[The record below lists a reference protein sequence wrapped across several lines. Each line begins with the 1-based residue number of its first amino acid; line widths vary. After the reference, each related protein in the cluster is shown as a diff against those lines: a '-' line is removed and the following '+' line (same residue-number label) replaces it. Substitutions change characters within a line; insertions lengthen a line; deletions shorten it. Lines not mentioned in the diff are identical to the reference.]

1 MAGGGMM
8 EREPL
13 SETTLRE
20 EITLLREQEARMKQT
35 LGRIEEER
43 RRREAEYIAVRSDAM
58 LAQRVNDDWE

>member
-1 MAGGGMM
+1 MM
-8 EREPL
+8 EREPM

-20 EITLLREQEARMKQT
+20 EITMLREQEARMKQT